1 MNPNFQLETAVEKL
15 EPSLKA
21 LQKQYKEVI
30 EKYQPLVDH
39 ASNQL
44 TYIEGILSGFSSI
57 PTKVLESPKKTVK
70 QILPEPTPAPASEA
84 KTKAQP
90 EEKVV
95 NVGSSE
101 TAPKVKAPRKP
112 SKFLSSSKSLNF
124 LSEYKGE
131 TLTSAV
137 QRILEERRGKE
148 VGIEEVVAALYGS
161 IDIERFKVAKDRVTK
176 NLSKGKVTGLW
187 DRVNNKSGFYTAK
200 P

>member
-1 MNPNFQLETAVEKL
+1 MNPNFHLETAVEKL

-21 LQKQYKEVI
+21 LQKQYKEII
-30 EKYQPLVDH
+30 EKYQPVVDH
-39 ASNQL
+39 AAAQL
-44 TYIEGILSGFSSI
+44 TYVEGILSGFSSI
-57 PTKVLESPKKTVK
+57 PTRVSESSKKSTTE
-70 QILPEPTPAPASEA
+70 ILPAPASE
-84 KTKAQP
+84 TPVQSP
-90 EEKVV
+90 SEEPVV
-95 NVGSSE
+95 NVGNSE
-101 TAPKVKAPRKP
+101 VTPKIKAPRKP

-137 QRILEERRGKE
+137 QRILEERRGEE
-148 VGIEEVVAALYGS
+148 VGIEEVVTALYGN

-187 DRVNNKSGFYTAK
+187 DRVDNKSGFYTAK

>member
-21 LQKQYKEVI
+21 LQKQYKEII
-30 EKYQPLVDH
+30 EKYQPVVDH
-39 ASNQL
+39 ASAQL
-44 TYIEGILSGFSSI
+44 TYIEGILSGFSVI
-57 PTKVLESPKKTVK
+57 PPKVSESSKKPVK
-70 QILPEPTPAPASEA
+70 EILPEPVPTS
-84 KTKAQP
+84 
-90 EEKVV
+90 EEKIPSEQQVV
-95 NVGSSE
+95 KLGNSDV
-101 TAPKVKAPRKP
+101 APKVKAPRKP

-124 LSEYKGE
+124 LAEYKGE

-148 VGIEEVVAALYGS
+148 VGIEEVVTALYGS

-187 DRVNNKSGFYTAK
+187 DRVNNKSGFYIAK